1 MTMKYL
7 LTVFSVFFI
16 LLLSAQK
23 GSISGKLLDA
33 NNNEGIFNAKIS
45 IKSIAKGV
53 ISDQEGK
60 FSFNDL
66 APGVYTI
73 EIKAT
78 TYNNKIITD
87 IAVVSGKDYYSKIDK
102 TLKRFVKG
110 ESFNSDYT
118 DLIPPSETYI
128 IWKND
133 SWKVDEI
140 LKSEYLKNQCKENAK
155 TLIASSDW
163 SVLPDVNITNKSDF
177 ENYRSILR
185 NLIINPIE
193 DPIFPIE
200 PNPIWSK

>member
-1 MTMKYL
+1 MIAYQL
-7 LTVFSVFFI
+7 DILNFFLNTVECTKDPKDESRYAI
-16 LLLSAQK
+16 PK
-23 GSISGKLLDA
+23 GAVTTKPPAIQE
-33 NNNEGIFNAKIS
+33 NECQYWNEI
-45 IKSIAKGV
+45 
-53 ISDQEGK
+53 EW
-60 FSFNDL
+60 
-66 APGVYTI
+66 
-73 EIKAT
+73 EIKP
-78 TYNNKIITD
+78 NF
-87 IAVVSGKDYYSKIDK
+87 SGKDYYSKIDK

-133 SWKVDEI
+133 SWKVDKI
-140 LKSEYLKNQCKENAK
+140 LKSEYLKNQCKEKAK
-155 TLIASSDW
+155 SLIASSDW
-163 SVLPDVNITNKSDF
+163 SVLPDVNTTNKSDF